1 MSTSNPKTKLE
12 IVPGVMTEETESGA
26 TGRWIDCNNIRFRQL
41 LPQKLGGWI
50 IHSLGQTMALENG
63 FLGFARALHDWV
75 DLDAQKWLAIG
86 TDLKL
91 YLVNNNV
98 LFDITPLRES
108 GILVDPFDT
117 TIGLTTVV
125 VNDAAHGGQV
135 GNFVRYSGSTVVG
148 GLDMNMEFQID
159 TVIDANSYTVE
170 HPLAASAT
178 ATGGGATNY
187 EYDIDIG
194 PAGNVTVT
202 GWGTGGYGQG
212 LYGFGQV
219 GVGIDI
225 PLRIWSLDNFGED
238 LLASPNGG
246 ALYHWDRSGGPTT
259 RAVLV
264 DTAPATIQR
273 MLISPEARHVV
284 TFGAGTGTAS
294 VPGDPDKLFIRFS
307 DQEDFTN
314 FIPSSVNTAG
324 DIRLDVGSE
333 IITAVESRGDIIV
346 FTDESLHALQF
357 IGGTFVFAIRHLGQ
371 SVSIIGPN
379 AVVDVNGIVYFMG
392 EDDFLIYD
400 GVLRVMNCDVRNQ
413 VFDDLNRAQG
423 AKVFCSVNKL
433 FTEVWWFY
441 PALASETNN
450 RYVKYNY
457 KDQVWDFGVMNR
469 TAFHDSSAFLGN
481 KPYGTQAGKIFQ
493 HETGVD
499 DSDGEGVA
507 VALTAFLESYEQ
519 EIGDG
524 GWLLRVTEMTPD
536 FKVLV
541 GTIDLTLNARAYPQ
555 QPDIDVVTKGP
566 FTIAPTTEK
575 IDPKIKGRQ
584 VSLRVESD
592 ALGDDWRMGTWRARL
607 RPHGRRGQT

>member
-1 MSTSNPKTKLE
+1 MATSNPK
-12 IVPGVMTEETESGA
+12 VPLAMAPGIMTEETERGA
-26 TGRWIDCNNIRFRQL
+26 KGRWINSNNIRFRQL
-41 LPQKLGGWI
+41 LAEKIGGWI
-50 IHSLGQTMALENG
+50 LYSLGQTMSVENR

-75 DLDAQKWLAIG
+75 DLDAQRWLAIG

-108 GILVDPFDT
+108 GILTDPFA
-117 TIGLTTVV
+117 TVITDNTV
-125 VNDAAHGGQV
+125 TVTDVAHGGQV
-135 GNFVRYSGSTVVG
+135 GNFVRFSGAALVG

-159 TVIDANSYTVE
+159 TVIDANTYTVE
-170 HPLAASAT
+170 HPSAATST
-178 ATGGGATNY
+178 DTGGGSVNY

-194 PAGNVTVT
+194 PSGNVTVT

-219 GVGIDI
+219 GVGIDQ

-246 ALYHWDRSGGPTT
+246 ALYHWDRTSGPGT

-264 DTAPATIQR
+264 PTAPSTIQR

-284 TFGAGTGTAS
+284 AFGAGTGSAAS
-294 VPGDPDKLFIRFS
+294 PGDPDKLFIRFS

-314 FIPSSVNTAG
+314 FTPASTNTAG

-357 IGGTFVFAIRHLGQ
+357 IGGDLVFGIRHLGQ

-413 VFDDLNRAQG
+413 VFEDINQAQG
-423 AKVFCSVNKL
+423 EKVFCSVNKL

-441 PALASETNN
+441 PASASETNN

-457 KDQVWDFGVMNR
+457 KDQVWDFGIMDR
-469 TAFHDSSAFLGN
+469 TAFHDSSAFLG
-481 KPYGTQAGKIFQ
+481 KPYGTQDGKIFQ

-499 DSDGEGVA
+499 ASDGEGVA
-507 VALTAFLESYEQ
+507 IALPSLLASYEH
-519 EIGDG
+519 ELSEGDRMM
-524 GWLLRVTEMTPD
+524 RVTEMIPD
-536 FKVLV
+536 FKTLV
-541 GTIDLTLNARAYPQ
+541 GSVDLTLNARAYPQ
-555 QPDIDVVTKGP
+555 QPDGQLVTKGP

-575 IDPKIKGRQ
+575 VDVKIRGRQ
-584 VSLRVESD
+584 VSFQIESD
-592 ALGDDWRMGTWRARL
+592 ALGDNWRMSDWRARV